1 MTIRELEQLV
11 TEYGRDI
18 LSFCIHLTGNEPEGE
33 ELYQELFLKA
43 MDKLPSIRTDEN
55 PKSYLLGMAIK
66 IFYAEKRKLAR
77 RNNIMPISAYEDFE
91 ENSKVQIEGRNVT
104 EDRYI
109 EQEEKL
115 LVQKAVHE
123 LPEKYKIVILLFYM
137 EELSLEEIK
146 KLLKIPKGTVASRLH
161 KAKSILKK
169 RLEVYYE

>member
-18 LSFCIHLTGNEPEGE
+18 LSFCIHLTGNESEGE

-77 RNNIMPISAYEDFE
+77 RNNIMPVSAYEDFE
-91 ENSKVQIEGRNVT
+91 ENSKV
-104 EDRYI
+104 
-109 EQEEKL
+109 
-115 LVQKAVHE
+115 
-123 LPEKYKIVILLFYM
+123 
-137 EELSLEEIK
+137 
-146 KLLKIPKGTVASRLH
+146 
-161 KAKSILKK
+161 
-169 RLEVYYE
+169 